1 MLWCDPRAG
10 QPYVADPGHLLRL
23 HDAVEKV
30 KSGAIKPR
38 VTEGRR
44 EYRFDHFSLLL
55 AANWHDGKGGAGLA
69 AKLLQTLA
77 IAVTAKNSALPK

>member
-1 MLWCDPRAG
+1 
-10 QPYVADPGHLLRL
+10 VADPVHLLRL

-30 KSGAIKPR
+30 NSVAIKPR

-55 AANWHDGKGGAGLA
+55 AAN
-69 AKLLQTLA
+69 
-77 IAVTAKNSALPK
+77 